1 MVTHTPDPPAPSSHL
16 FVHNLM
22 SPNVFSEVQKPS
34 VFTVVAALHTY
45 RPSLIVLVRGMCKS
59 PKTQTRIWF
68 CIRANRNKNL
78 SLAQLTMTLET
89 SIVSAFWVL
98 FPLIRNLLFITKKH
112 KKAPESP
119 TNGENSTSSCNL
131 MRNAGTRSVSDIYN
145 LCRCFLHLRL
155 PKCCQAH
162 NFQSPK

>member
-1 MVTHTPDPPAPSSHL
+1 MYIPRIYRYGHTHTPDPPAPSSHL
-16 FVHNLM
+16 FVHSLM

-34 VFTVVAALHTY
+34 VFTVVTALHTY
-45 RPSLIVLVRGMCKS
+45 RPSLIVLV
-59 PKTQTRIWF
+59 RIWF

-112 KKAPESP
+112 KKAPEYP
-119 TNGENSTSSCNL
+119 TNGENSTSSYNL

-145 LCRCFLHLRL
+145 PCRCFLHLRL